1 MDLGDPFKQP
11 LTIQPA
17 GDGTF
22 IVTARTISDKLSVN
36 VQFGFTAIDDLL
48 IWMAKHGKEHSA
60 KRNSIEDIIR
70 RMTPKPVTELTE
82 RDVVPMPSG
91 RPVRMPDP
99 TDLDGLCGNGV
110 MRTTAADTLAQRV
123 ATACKRPVGDA
134 EPQPA
139 A

>member
-1 MDLGDPFKQP
+1 MIAMDLGDPFKSGMKIEP
-11 LTIQPA
+11 
-17 GDGTF
+17 GMDGTF
-22 IVTARTISDKLSVN
+22 IVYVGERTSFPDVMA
-36 VQFGFTAIDDLL
+36 GFTTIDDLL
-48 IWMAKHGKEHSA
+48 IWMAKHGREHSA

-70 RMTPKPVTELTE
+70 RMTPKPVTELAE
-82 RDVVPMPSG
+82 GDVVPMPSG
-91 RPVRMPDP
+91 MPVRMPDSQAA
-99 TDLDGLCGNGV
+99 LSGNGV